1 MFKHISI
8 AGLTLVSVFLASVTS
23 SHAEIAGNVN
33 SLTIQNIERVPDDA
47 PIDPPVDQPSTP
59 RSTIGVNK
67 RSLRY
72 TELGFSAQ
80 KKGKKEQALGYY
92 VKAVETDPDNA
103 YAFMLAGTLLG
114 GTKEG
119 IVCMKAAAT
128 IFRQKGDRE
137 GYDLAVNWLEANG
150 IDF

>member
-1 MFKHISI
+1 MSKHVLI
-8 AGLTLVSVFLASVTS
+8 AGLTIVSVFLASGMS
-23 SHAEIAGNVN
+23 SHAEIAGDVN

-47 PIDPPVDQPSTP
+47 PIDEPSTP
-59 RSTIGVNK
+59 RSTPSVNK

-92 VKAVETDPDNA
+92 VKAVETDPNNA

-119 IVCMKAAAT
+119 IICMKAAAT
-128 IFRQKGDRE
+128 IFREKGDRE

>member
-8 AGLTLVSVFLASVTS
+8 AGVTIISVLLASATS
-23 SHAEIAGNVN
+23 SHAEIAGNIN
-33 SLTIQNIERVPDDA
+33 SLTIQNIERVPDDE
-47 PIDPPVDQPSTP
+47 PLDEPSTP
-59 RSTIGVNK
+59 KSTPGINK

-92 VKAVETDPDNA
+92 VKAVETDPANA

-114 GTKEG
+114 ATKEG

-137 GYDLAVNWLEANG
+137 GYDLAITWLEANG
-150 IDF
+150 ISF

>member
-1 MFKHISI
+1 MSKHILI
-8 AGLTLVSVFLASVTS
+8 AGLTLVSVFLTS
-23 SHAEIAGNVN
+23 ANGSHAEIAGNIN
-33 SLTIQNIERVPDDA
+33 SLTIQNIERVPDDE
-47 PIDPPVDQPSTP
+47 PLDEPTPP
-59 RSTIGVNK
+59 RSTTPQSTGVNK

-92 VKAVETDPDNA
+92 VKAVETDPANA

-128 IFRQKGDRE
+128 IFRQKGDQE
-137 GYDLAVNWLEANG
+137 GYDLAVNWLEVNG
-150 IDF
+150 VSF

>member
-8 AGLTLVSVFLASVTS
+8 AGVTLISMLLTSATS
-23 SHAEIAGNVN
+23 SHAEIAGSVN
-33 SLTIQNIERVPDDA
+33 SLTIQNIERVPDDE
-47 PIDPPVDQPSTP
+47 PIDPPIDEPSTP
-59 RSTIGVNK
+59 RSTPGINK

-92 VKAVETDPDNA
+92 VKAVETDPANA

-114 GTKEG
+114 ATKEG

-137 GYDLAVNWLEANG
+137 GYDLAVTWLEANG
-150 IDF
+150 ISF

>member
-1 MFKHISI
+1 MSKHILI
-8 AGLTLVSVFLASVTS
+8 AGLTLVSVFFSSATS

-47 PIDPPVDQPSTP
+47 PLDEPTP
-59 RSTIGVNK
+59 RSTIDVNK

-80 KKGKKEQALGYY
+80 KKGKKEEALGYY
-92 VKAVETDPDNA
+92 VKAVETDPANA

-114 GTKEG
+114 ATKEG

-137 GYDLAVNWLEANG
+137 GYDLAINWLEVNG
-150 IDF
+150 VSF